1 MPGAEEEKKGS
12 GRPTNLQ
19 GAAQPWANKKK
30 EQEKKQ
36 EKAAKM
42 REKAQENKKASEGQK
57 PKKTE

>member
-12 GRPTNLQ
+12 GRPKNLQ
-19 GAAQPWANKKK
+19 GAAQPWANKNAK
-30 EQEKKQ
+30 QHAKQ

-42 REKAQENKKASEGQK
+42 RQKAQENEKASEGQR